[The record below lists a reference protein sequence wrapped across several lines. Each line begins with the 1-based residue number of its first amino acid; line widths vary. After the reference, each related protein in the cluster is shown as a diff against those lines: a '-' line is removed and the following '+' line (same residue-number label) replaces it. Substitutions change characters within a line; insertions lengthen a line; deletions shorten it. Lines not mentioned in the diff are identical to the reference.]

1 MRERDLD
8 ESPGNITNQLSENDA
23 MIAWFLKLLYGHD
36 SQREPVDLF
45 SPLDIHGFMK
55 QEESEAPY
63 LHNDFSTPDVVSPQ
77 QS

>member
-1 MRERDLD
+1 
-8 ESPGNITNQLSENDA
+8 